1 MTAAAAVIASG
12 HWALV
17 ADCEADE
24 TFIWCAKMPAAAFK
38 TTAFR
43 IATTV
48 GFCCVG
54 SKAAMSFS
62 AFSTASPPLSNSL
75 FAKGILNSVG
85 SKTCF
90 SNIFFPNCQIVEVV
104 VIVI

>member
-1 MTAAAAVIASG
+1 MTVAAAVIASC

-17 ADCEADE
+17 TNCEAAE
-24 TFIWCAKMPAAAFK
+24 TLIWCAKMPAAAFK
-38 TTAFR
+38 ITAFR

-48 GFCCVG
+48 GFSWVG

-62 AFSTASPPLSNSL
+62 AFSRASPPLSNSL

-90 SNIFFPNCQIVEVV
+90 
-104 VIVI
+104 